1 MDPHFI
7 KSEKYE
13 SFTINVQIYD
23 DGDIA
28 LVTMLKMTG
37 HEIHYG
43 SKDDLEMMMIRMM
56 KIWGGV
62 AVTSVW

>member
-37 HEIHYG
+37 RVGMNSIMEV
-43 SKDDLEMMMIRMM
+43 KMIWRL
-56 KIWGGV
+56 
-62 AVTSVW
+62 

>member
-1 MDPHFI
+1 MDLNFI

-23 DGDIA
+23 AGNIA

-37 HEIHYG
+37 RVGTNSIMEV
-43 SKDDLEMMMIRMM
+43 KMIWR
-56 KIWGGV
+56 
-62 AVTSVW
+62 